1 MEDDQRQRLEQLCQH
16 IGHEFKDISL
26 LSQALCHASY
36 VHEHPQEDLSSYE
49 RLEYLGDAVLELL
62 ISELLFCSFPEASE
76 GELSKGRAMVVN
88 ESRLAAAAAGLNL
101 GQCLLLGRGEESQGG
116 RRKPS
121 LLADA
126 LEALV
131 AAVYLDAGLE
141 AARAMV
147 ERLLGPAVQMTLA
160 RRPRKDPKTSLQE
173 LVQEALH
180 VTPRYELVEAVGPD
194 HAKTFTVNL
203 LIGERCLAAGS
214 GRSKKEAEQ
223 EAARLGLERWASGDT
238 VVSPD

>member
-1 MEDDQRQRLEQLCQH
+1 MEDERRQRLEQLCQH

-26 LSQALCHASY
+26 LHQALCHASY
-36 VHEHPQEDLSSYE
+36 VHEHSQEALSSYE
-49 RLEYLGDAVLELL
+49 RLEYLGDAVLELV
-62 ISELLFCSFPEASE
+62 ISELLFSAFPEASE
-76 GELSKGRAMVVN
+76 GELSKARALVVN
-88 ESRLAAAAAGLNL
+88 ENRLAATAGGLGL

-116 RRKPS
+116 RDKPS

-141 AARAMV
+141 AARDV
-147 ERLLGPAVQMTLA
+147 VQRLLGEAAQRALG
-160 RRPRKDPKTSLQE
+160 RKPRKDCKTSLQE

-180 VTPRYELVEAVGPD
+180 VTPRYELVEAIGPD

-203 LIGERCLAAGS
+203 LIGERRLAAGS

-238 VVSPD
+238 GIGPD